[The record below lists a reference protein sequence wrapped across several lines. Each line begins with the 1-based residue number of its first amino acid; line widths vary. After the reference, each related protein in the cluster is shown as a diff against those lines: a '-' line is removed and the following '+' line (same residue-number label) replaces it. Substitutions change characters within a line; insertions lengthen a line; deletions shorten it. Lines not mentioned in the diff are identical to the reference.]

1 MTNKTIAAP
10 AAECPCTPV
19 TPVQFLTGN
28 EAVKHLELL
37 LAYME
42 SPLAATKEMVSA
54 YYQKARGYYCVK
66 TVQSAADLIAA
77 KAGASMGEVEKYLGF
92 SCVGRFTGAKS
103 PRKKPDGSPCN
114 WTLGGL
120 FSLHELEVVTEDGEH
135 HPSFE
140 LATPEQAQL
149 HAKRGR

>member
-54 YYQKARGYYCVK
+54 YYQKARGYYVHNCRMK
-66 TVQSAADLIAA
+66 AM
-77 KAGASMGEVEKYLGF
+77 KAGF
-92 SCVGRFTGAKS
+92 DDCV
-103 PRKKPDGSPCN
+103 D
-114 WTLGGL
+114 
-120 FSLHELEVVTEDGEH
+120 D
-135 HPSFE
+135 
-140 LATPEQAQL
+140 LAFKAI
-149 HAKRGR
+149 